1 MFYIQAVKLRSSIL
15 DRLRSGSFDVLV
27 VGGGIN
33 GAVTAACLAAR
44 GAKVALVDRG
54 DFAGE
59 TSENSSNL
67 AWGGIKY
74 LESFEFGLVRKLCV
88 SRNHLID
95 SYPSTVKEIRFF
107 VTHEKGFR
115 HGRLKLY
122 LGALLYWLIGS
133 FFTKRPHLLS
143 VADLH
148 AEEPVVREDRT
159 DGGFEYSDAYFHD
172 NDARF
177 VWSFIR
183 TALDHGAA
191 CANYVES
198 IAATRKD
205 GQWHVDLV
213 DQLGG
218 EKISLRAKVL
228 VNAAGPWVDEHN
240 ARTGEKTAH
249 QHVFSK
255 GIHLIVP
262 RITKSHRVLT
272 FFADDGRLFFVIPM
286 GNRTCVGTTDTRVDD
301 PRAFV
306 TDEDRE
312 FVLSNINK
320 RLTLDKP
327 LTAADVLS
335 ERCGVRPLA
344 TLREAPKNKGK
355 ARDWM
360 QLSRK
365 HAVDVD
371 EESRHLSIFGGK
383 LTDCL
388 NVGDEVARIVE
399 KLGVQL
405 PHPEAAWYGE
415 PPPSVRARFFHMA
428 QLMDLDAGTHK
439 RSLEPLSARLW
450 RRYGLSAFEMLE
462 AIRADSTQ
470 AELVIDGTEYARC
483 EIEHTA
489 RHELIGKLE
498 DFLRRRSKIAM
509 VLRTADIR
517 QAPGLLEAARMF
529 FGTDAEAK
537 IAEYFGEYSA
547 PSPTATLGRDPKTT
561 PAVVVH

>member
-1 MFYIQAVKLRSSIL
+1 MKLRPAIL
-15 DRLRSGSFDVLV
+15 DRLRSGTFDVLV

-133 FFTKRPHLLS
+133 FFTKPPRLLS
-143 VADLH
+143 VANLH

-177 VWSFIR
+177 VWTFIR

-198 IAATRKD
+198 TAARRES
-205 GQWHVDLV
+205 GLWHVDLQ
-213 DQLGG
+213 DTLGG
-218 EKISLRAKVL
+218 EKLSLRAKVL

-240 ARTGEKTAH
+240 ARTGEQTAH

-262 RITKSHRVLT
+262 RITKSQRVLT

-286 GNRTCVGTTDTRVDD
+286 GHRTCVGTTDTRVND
-301 PRAFV
+301 PRAVV
-306 TDEDRE
+306 TDEDRD

-320 RLTLDKP
+320 RLNLDKP
-327 LTAADVLS
+327 LTTADVLS

-344 TLREAPKNKGK
+344 TLREAPKARSGK
-355 ARDWM
+355 PRDWM

-371 EESRHLSIFGGK
+371 EPNRHVSIFGGK

-388 NVGDEVARIVE
+388 NVGDEVARIAAS
-399 KLGVQL
+399 LGVDL
-405 PHPEAAWYGE
+405 PHPSVRWYGE
-415 PPPSVRARFFHMA
+415 PPDEVRNRFFHMA
-428 QLMDLDAGTHK
+428 ALMNLDAGTEK
-439 RSLEPLSARLW
+439 RALEPLSARLW
-450 RRYGLSAFEMLE
+450 RRYGISAFEMLE
-462 AIRADSTQ
+462 AIRADATQ

-489 RHELIGKLE
+489 RHEMIGKLE

-509 VLRTADIR
+509 VMRDADIHR
-517 QAPGLLEAARMF
+517 APGLLEAARMF
-529 FGTDAEAK
+529 FGAAAEAK
-537 IAEYFGEYSA
+537 IAEYFGEA
-547 PSPTATLGRDPKTT
+547 PVVAGAPKPSRETESRA
-561 PAVVVH
+561 AVVVH

>member
-1 MFYIQAVKLRSSIL
+1 MKLRASVL
-15 DRLRSGSFDVLV
+15 QRLQGGSFDVLV

-59 TSENSSNL
+59 TSESSSNL

-74 LESFEFGLVRKLCV
+74 LESLEFGLVRKLCV
-88 SRNHLID
+88 SRNHLIS

-107 VTHEKGFR
+107 VTHENGFR

-122 LGALLYWLIGS
+122 LGALLYWFIGS
-133 FFTKRPHLLS
+133 FFTKRPTLMN
-143 VADLH
+143 VDDLH
-148 AEEPVVREDRT
+148 AAEPVVREDRT

-198 IAATRKD
+198 VAAKRVSDRWQVELRDTLD
-205 GQWHVDLV
+205 GSTF
-213 DQLGG
+213 QL
-218 EKISLRAKVL
+218 SAKVL

-240 ARTGEKTAH
+240 RRTGETTAH

-286 GNRTCVGTTDTRVDD
+286 GHRTCVGTTDTRVDD
-301 PRAFV
+301 PRAEV

-320 RLTLDKP
+320 RLNLATP
-327 LTAADVLS
+327 LTQADVLS

-344 TLREAPKNKGK
+344 TLREAPKGRAGK
-355 ARDWM
+355 TRDWM

-365 HAVDVD
+365 HAIDVD
-371 EESRHLSIFGGK
+371 EADRHLSIFGGK

-388 NVGDEVARIVE
+388 NVGNEVANIVLR
-399 KLGVQL
+399 LGVSL
-405 PHPEAAWYGE
+405 PHPHADWYGE
-415 PPPSVRARFFHMA
+415 PPNQTRTRFFHMA
-428 QLMDLDAGTHK
+428 ALMNLDEKTSSRA
-439 RSLEPLSARLW
+439 SEPLSARLW
-450 RRYGLSAFEMLE
+450 RRYGLSAFSMLE
-462 AIRADSTQ
+462 AIRADATQ

-489 RHELIGKLE
+489 RHEMIGKLS

-509 VLRTADIR
+509 VMRKDEIR
-517 QAPGLLEAARMF
+517 RAPGLLEAARVF
-529 FGTDAEAK
+529 FGEAAEAK
-537 IAEYFGEYSA
+537 IAEYFAEPLPSARATESA
-547 PSPTATLGRDPKTT
+547 PASA
-561 PAVVVH
+561 AVVH